1 MHDFLGAEK
10 ETSEQ
15 FGGQNF
21 IHKNRRWGML
31 SDSEKA
37 DYRALRDKFVR
48 KSEEMLRKFEKS
60 DDKRLEG
67 EIERYFAHADSE
79 RVKREI

>member
-1 MHDFLGAEK
+1 
-10 ETSEQ
+10 
-15 FGGQNF
+15 
-21 IHKNRRWGML
+21 ML